1 MRRRHNRLSK
11 LTKARRQQF
20 SIASTAGLDALG
32 KTLALCCNWGAI
44 EKADSEKAPSLDH
57 FSERK

>member
-20 SIASTAGLDALG
+20 SIASTVGLDALG
-32 KTLALCCNWGAI
+32 KTLALCCSWDGN
-44 EKADSEKAPSLDH
+44 EERDSEKATSLDH
-57 FSERK
+57 FNERK